1 MAFLSKF
8 KIASGLICIALPG
21 LAEAASIIIPGTADL
36 WLAGQ
41 SNGATLTGNFGTDK
55 NPDNAPALVNV
66 VGGHIF
72 TFTATGTT
80 SVDANCF
87 AGPDGGCYADESSFG
102 TGPVNGIG
110 SYQGPSNAFFGVFLD
125 NTVPSGTNGPASL
138 NFTDASV
145 ISAATFAPLL
155 NQIFFI
161 GDGLT
166 GAGTGSVQLFTAPT
180 GATRLF
186 LASADSV
193 GSSAGNLGSLN
204 VTVTDVNSPEPASV
218 ILAGGALVLLCTR
231 RKRQT

>member
-1 MAFLSKF
+1 MAFRSKL
-8 KIASGLICIALPG
+8 KIANVLICIVLPG
-21 LAEAASIIIPGTADL
+21 LAGATSITIQGTADL

-41 SNGATLTGNFGTDK
+41 PNGATLTGNFGTDS
-55 NPDNAPALVNV
+55 NPDNAPVLVGV

-72 TFTATGTT
+72 TFTASGLT

-87 AGPDGGCYADESSFG
+87 AGPDGGCYTDESSFG

-110 SYQGPSNAFFGVFLD
+110 SYKGPSNALFGVFL
-125 NTVPSGTNGPASL
+125 NSSVPSGTIGPASL
-138 NFTDASV
+138 DFTDPTV
-145 ISAATFAPLL
+145 ISAASFAPLL

-166 GAGTGSVQLFTAPT
+166 GTGSGAVQLFTAPA

-193 GSSAGNLGSLN
+193 GASTGNLGSLD
-204 VTVTDVNSPEPASV
+204 VTVSDVNSPEPVSV
-218 ILAGGALVLLCTR
+218 VLAATALVLLSSR
-231 RKRQT
+231 RKRQA